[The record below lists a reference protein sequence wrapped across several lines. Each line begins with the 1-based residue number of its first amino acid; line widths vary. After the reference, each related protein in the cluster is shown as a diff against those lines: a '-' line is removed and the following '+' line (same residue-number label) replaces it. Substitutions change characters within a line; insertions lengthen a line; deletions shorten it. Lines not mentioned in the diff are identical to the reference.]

1 MESGELILKAGDV
14 NAQKWFYSCVLSVN
28 LGQRKIEKY
37 GLKVLE
43 CKLFFFPFSIFFSD
57 DAWEK
62 RLKGNITVIR
72 LLL

>member
-1 MESGELILKAGDV
+1 MVSAELILKAGDV

-28 LGQRKIEKY
+28 LGQGKVEKY

-43 CKLFFFPFSIFFSD
+43 CKLFFLFSFSSD
-57 DAWEK
+57 EK
-62 RLKGNITVIR
+62 REVWWKGNITVIR